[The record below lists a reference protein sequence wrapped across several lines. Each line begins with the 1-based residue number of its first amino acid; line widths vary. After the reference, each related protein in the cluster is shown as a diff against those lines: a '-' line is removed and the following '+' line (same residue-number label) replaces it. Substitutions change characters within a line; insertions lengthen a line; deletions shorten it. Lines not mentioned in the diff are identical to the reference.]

1 MFRLAL
7 ATALT
12 LAAGTA
18 NAELVTIRYD
28 FPTSANNSFLW
39 GYFGGDRGPTTGHI
53 LSTTLV
59 ISNFTTTGTQD
70 AADFHFTFDV
80 PTLDGEQTWIGLNGV
95 DLGWSGQGSF
105 NHGFTSEAYNG
116 EIREGRFGAEISGAG
131 GTFEGESYIEFLV
144 DADPL
149 EPVDEVFLDGFEQP
163 F

>member
-1 MFRLAL
+1 MIRLAL
-7 ATALT
+7 AAFLA
-12 LAAGTA
+12 LAASAA

-28 FPTSANNSFLW
+28 LPASANNSFLW

-59 ISNFTTTGTQD
+59 ISRFTTTGTQD
-70 AADFHFTFDV
+70 AADFYFTFDV

-95 DLGWSGQGSF
+95 DLGWSGVGSF
-105 NHGFTSEAYNG
+105 DHSFTSEVYNG
-116 EIREGRFGAEISGAG
+116 EIRGGRFGAEIIGGG
-131 GTFEGESYIEFLV
+131 GTLEGESYIEFLV

-149 EPVDEVFLDGFEQP
+149 EPVDEVFLDGFELP

>member
-1 MFRLAL
+1 MIRLAL
-7 ATALT
+7 AATLA
-12 LAAGTA
+12 LAAGSA

-39 GYFGGDRGPTTGHI
+39 GYFGGERGPTTGHI

-59 ISNFTTTGTQD
+59 ISGFTTTGTQD
-70 AADFHFTFDV
+70 AADFYFTFDV
-80 PTLDGEQTWIGLNGV
+80 PTYDGEQTWIGLNGV

-105 NHGFTSEAYNG
+105 DHSFTSEIYNG
-116 EIREGRFGAEISGAG
+116 EIREGRFGAEISGGG
-131 GTFEGESYIEFLV
+131 GTFAGESYIEFLV

-149 EPVDEVFLDGFEQP
+149 EPADEVFLDGFELP